1 MTRPKKEEMYRNHRI
16 TVRFTETEF
25 SIIKTAAKQANM
37 SLASYVRTQ
46 VLKGKVQTK
55 IEIVADVPEIKKLLA
70 EFGKI
75 GSNLNQIAKYFNQ
88 GGILS
93 QEMRGEINKRLRDLY
108 EMKYKV
114 MEMAGDFHG
123 KHIASK
129 NADYGEAERYLIFQ
143 HDEYTQKPIL
153 DENGHMLIREEYY
166 LDGINC
172 DPFTFAAECQETN
185 AYFHKNQSYNEIKS
199 HHYIISF
206 DPKDRDEHGLTG
218 ELAQQLGVEYAKEN
232 FPGHQALV
240 CTHTDGHNGSGN
252 IHVHIVINSI
262 RKYDTEPQPYMEF
275 DRDSKAG
282 YKHHLSDRYRIYLKQ
297 KVMDMCTANGLNQVD
312 LLTPAERKISEKE
325 YWAKRRGQK
334 KLDKHNAQLEK
345 KGLTP
350 RQTTFQT
357 EKQYLRDAIDT
368 VTSQAISQE
377 DFSRLLSE
385 KYNITFK
392 VSRGRYS
399 YLHPNRSK
407 YITGRSLGT
416 LYEEKHLLQIFQ
428 ENSTSQI
435 TENPVPDISQ
445 VVNSSTPT
453 VSAYTATTTEAPHT
467 FLFIKSDLRLVT
479 DLQHCIKA
487 QQSQAYAQKV
497 KLSNLKMMAQTVAYV
512 QEHGFQS
519 KADLDTALSDASAQ
533 STDARNTLKSTEN
546 TLKNVN
552 EQIHYTGQYL
562 ANKSIYSDYR
572 KSRNK
577 EKFYDDHRAE
587 LTLYESALRILKEK
601 SQGNKLPT
609 LKMLREEKNRLTELQ
624 TMQREDFNARREH
637 ERELRTVCSNVDI
650 ILGTSQAQNR
660 QREHTQEKS

>member
-1 MTRPKKEEMYRNHRI
+1 M
-16 TVRFTETEF
+16 
-25 SIIKTAAKQANM
+25 A
-37 SLASYVRTQ
+37 
-46 VLKGKVQTK
+46 
-55 IEIVADVPEIKKLLA
+55 
-70 EFGKI
+70 
-75 GSNLNQIAKYFNQ
+75 
-88 GGILS
+88 IL
-93 QEMRGEINKRLRDLY
+93 
-108 EMKYKV
+108 
-114 MEMAGDFHG
+114 

-172 DPFTFAAECQETN
+172 NPFTFAAECQETN
-185 AYFHKNQSYNEIKS
+185 AYFHKNQSYNDIKS

-262 RKYDTEPQPYMEF
+262 RKYDTKPQPYMEF

-368 VTSQAISQE
+368 VTSLAISQE

-392 VSRGRYS
+392 VRRGRYS

-519 KADLDTALSDASAQ
+519 KADLDAALSDASAQ

-650 ILGTSQAQNR
+650 ILGTSQVQNR

>member
-1 MTRPKKEEMYRNHRI
+1 MTFM
-16 TVRFTETEF
+16 
-25 SIIKTAAKQANM
+25 A
-37 SLASYVRTQ
+37 
-46 VLKGKVQTK
+46 
-55 IEIVADVPEIKKLLA
+55 
-70 EFGKI
+70 
-75 GSNLNQIAKYFNQ
+75 
-88 GGILS
+88 IL
-93 QEMRGEINKRLRDLY
+93 
-108 EMKYKV
+108 
-114 MEMAGDFHG
+114 

-262 RKYDTEPQPYMEF
+262 RKYDTKPQPYMEF

-519 KADLDTALSDASAQ
+519 KADLDAALSDASAQ

-650 ILGTSQAQNR
+650 ILGTSQVQNR

>member
-1 MTRPKKEEMYRNHRI
+1 
-16 TVRFTETEF
+16 
-25 SIIKTAAKQANM
+25 M
-37 SLASYVRTQ
+37 SF
-46 VLKGKVQTK
+46 
-55 IEIVADVPEIKKLLA
+55 VA
-70 EFGKI
+70 
-75 GSNLNQIAKYFNQ
+75 
-88 GGILS
+88 IL
-93 QEMRGEINKRLRDLY
+93 
-108 EMKYKV
+108 
-114 MEMAGDFHG
+114 
-123 KHIASK
+123 KHIAVK
-129 NADYGEAERYLIFQ
+129 NSNYGQMQQYLLFQ
-143 HDEYTQKPIL
+143 HERDAGKPIL
-153 DENGHMLIREEYY
+153 DDEGRLVPRDGI
-166 LDGINC
+166 LVDGINC
-172 DPFTFAAECQETN
+172 DPFSFPTECVELNRQWG
-185 AYFHKNQSYNEIKS
+185 KNSGFKEIKA

-206 DPKDRDEHGLTG
+206 DPKDQEEHGLTG
-218 ELAQQLGVEYAKEN
+218 EQAQKLGVEYAREN

-252 IHVHIVINSI
+252 IHVHIVINSV
-262 RKYDTEPQPYMEF
+262 RKYNTEPQPYMEF

-334 KLDKHNAQLEK
+334 NLDKHNAELEK

-368 VTSQAISQE
+368 VASQATSQE
-377 DFSRLLSE
+377 EFSRLLSDR
-385 KYNITFK
+385 YNITFK

-428 ENSTSQI
+428 ENSTAQI

-445 VVNSSTPT
+445 VGNSSTPPFS
-453 VSAYTATTTEAPHT
+453 VHTTTTAEAPHT

-519 KADLDTALSDASAQ
+519 KADLDAALSAASAQ
-533 STDARNTLKSTEN
+533 STDARNTLKSTED

-650 ILGTSQAQNR
+650 ILGTSQVQNR

>member
-1 MTRPKKEEMYRNHRI
+1 MTFM
-16 TVRFTETEF
+16 
-25 SIIKTAAKQANM
+25 A
-37 SLASYVRTQ
+37 
-46 VLKGKVQTK
+46 
-55 IEIVADVPEIKKLLA
+55 
-70 EFGKI
+70 
-75 GSNLNQIAKYFNQ
+75 
-88 GGILS
+88 IL
-93 QEMRGEINKRLRDLY
+93 
-108 EMKYKV
+108 
-114 MEMAGDFHG
+114 

-368 VTSQAISQE
+368 VASQAISQE

-519 KADLDTALSDASAQ
+519 KADLDAALSDASAQ

>member
-1 MTRPKKEEMYRNHRI
+1 M
-16 TVRFTETEF
+16 
-25 SIIKTAAKQANM
+25 A
-37 SLASYVRTQ
+37 
-46 VLKGKVQTK
+46 
-55 IEIVADVPEIKKLLA
+55 
-70 EFGKI
+70 
-75 GSNLNQIAKYFNQ
+75 
-88 GGILS
+88 IL
-93 QEMRGEINKRLRDLY
+93 
-108 EMKYKV
+108 
-114 MEMAGDFHG
+114 

-368 VTSQAISQE
+368 VASQAISQE

-392 VSRGRYS
+392 VRRGRYS

-416 LYEEKHLLQIFQ
+416 LYEEKYLLQIFQ

-519 KADLDTALSDASAQ
+519 KADLYAALSDASAQ

>member
-1 MTRPKKEEMYRNHRI
+1 M
-16 TVRFTETEF
+16 
-25 SIIKTAAKQANM
+25 A
-37 SLASYVRTQ
+37 
-46 VLKGKVQTK
+46 
-55 IEIVADVPEIKKLLA
+55 
-70 EFGKI
+70 
-75 GSNLNQIAKYFNQ
+75 
-88 GGILS
+88 IL
-93 QEMRGEINKRLRDLY
+93 
-108 EMKYKV
+108 
-114 MEMAGDFHG
+114 

-368 VTSQAISQE
+368 VASQAISQE

-519 KADLDTALSDASAQ
+519 KADLDAALSDASAQ

-572 KSRNK
+572 KSRHK

-650 ILGTSQAQNR
+650 ILGTSQVQNR
-660 QREHTQEKS
+660 QHEHTQEKS

>member
-1 MTRPKKEEMYRNHRI
+1 MTFM
-16 TVRFTETEF
+16 
-25 SIIKTAAKQANM
+25 A
-37 SLASYVRTQ
+37 
-46 VLKGKVQTK
+46 
-55 IEIVADVPEIKKLLA
+55 
-70 EFGKI
+70 
-75 GSNLNQIAKYFNQ
+75 
-88 GGILS
+88 IL
-93 QEMRGEINKRLRDLY
+93 
-108 EMKYKV
+108 
-114 MEMAGDFHG
+114 

-185 AYFHKNQSYNEIKS
+185 AYFHKNQSYNDIKS

-262 RKYDTEPQPYMEF
+262 RKYDTKPQPYMEF

-334 KLDKHNAQLEK
+334 KLDRHNAQLEK

-368 VTSQAISQE
+368 VASQAISQE

-392 VSRGRYS
+392 VRRGRYS

-519 KADLDTALSDASAQ
+519 KADLDAALSDASAQ

-650 ILGTSQAQNR
+650 ILGTSQVQNR
-660 QREHTQEKS
+660 QHEHTQEKS

>member
-1 MTRPKKEEMYRNHRI
+1 M
-16 TVRFTETEF
+16 
-25 SIIKTAAKQANM
+25 A
-37 SLASYVRTQ
+37 
-46 VLKGKVQTK
+46 
-55 IEIVADVPEIKKLLA
+55 
-70 EFGKI
+70 
-75 GSNLNQIAKYFNQ
+75 
-88 GGILS
+88 IL
-93 QEMRGEINKRLRDLY
+93 
-108 EMKYKV
+108 
-114 MEMAGDFHG
+114 

-185 AYFHKNQSYNEIKS
+185 AYFHKNQSYNDIKS

-218 ELAQQLGVEYAKEN
+218 ELAQQLSVEYAKEN

-334 KLDKHNAQLEK
+334 KLDKHNAEFEK

-519 KADLDTALSDASAQ
+519 KADLDAALSDASAQ

-650 ILGTSQAQNR
+650 ILGTSQVQNR

>member
-1 MTRPKKEEMYRNHRI
+1 MTFM
-16 TVRFTETEF
+16 
-25 SIIKTAAKQANM
+25 A
-37 SLASYVRTQ
+37 
-46 VLKGKVQTK
+46 
-55 IEIVADVPEIKKLLA
+55 
-70 EFGKI
+70 
-75 GSNLNQIAKYFNQ
+75 
-88 GGILS
+88 IL
-93 QEMRGEINKRLRDLY
+93 
-108 EMKYKV
+108 
-114 MEMAGDFHG
+114 

-185 AYFHKNQSYNEIKS
+185 AYFHKNQSYNDIKS

-262 RKYDTEPQPYMEF
+262 RKYDTNPQPYMEF

-334 KLDKHNAQLEK
+334 KLDKHNAEFEK

-368 VTSQAISQE
+368 VASQAISQE

-519 KADLDTALSDASAQ
+519 KADLDAALSDASAQ

-572 KSRNK
+572 KSRHK

-650 ILGTSQAQNR
+650 ILGTSQVQNR
-660 QREHTQEKS
+660 QHEHTQEKS

>member
-1 MTRPKKEEMYRNHRI
+1 MI
-16 TVRFTETEF
+16 F
-25 SIIKTAAKQANM
+25 
-37 SLASYVRTQ
+37 
-46 VLKGKVQTK
+46 
-55 IEIVADVPEIKKLLA
+55 VAVI
-70 EFGKI
+70 
-75 GSNLNQIAKYFNQ
+75 
-88 GGILS
+88 
-93 QEMRGEINKRLRDLY
+93 
-108 EMKYKV
+108 
-114 MEMAGDFHG
+114 

-232 FPGHQALV
+232 FPGHQTLV

-262 RKYDTEPQPYMEF
+262 RKYDTNPQPYMEF

-334 KLDKHNAQLEK
+334 KLDKHNAELEK

-368 VTSQAISQE
+368 VASQAISQE

-435 TENPVPDISQ
+435 TENPIPDISQ

-519 KADLDTALSDASAQ
+519 KADLDAALSDASAQ

-572 KSRNK
+572 KSRHK

-650 ILGTSQAQNR
+650 ILGTSQVQNR

>member
-1 MTRPKKEEMYRNHRI
+1 M
-16 TVRFTETEF
+16 
-25 SIIKTAAKQANM
+25 A
-37 SLASYVRTQ
+37 
-46 VLKGKVQTK
+46 
-55 IEIVADVPEIKKLLA
+55 
-70 EFGKI
+70 
-75 GSNLNQIAKYFNQ
+75 
-88 GGILS
+88 IL
-93 QEMRGEINKRLRDLY
+93 
-108 EMKYKV
+108 
-114 MEMAGDFHG
+114 

-368 VTSQAISQE
+368 VASQAISQE

-392 VSRGRYS
+392 VRRGRYS

-519 KADLDTALSDASAQ
+519 KADLDAVLSDASAQ

-572 KSRNK
+572 KSRHK

-650 ILGTSQAQNR
+650 ILGTSQVQNR
-660 QREHTQEKS
+660 QHEHTQEKS

>member
-1 MTRPKKEEMYRNHRI
+1 MTFM
-16 TVRFTETEF
+16 
-25 SIIKTAAKQANM
+25 A
-37 SLASYVRTQ
+37 
-46 VLKGKVQTK
+46 
-55 IEIVADVPEIKKLLA
+55 
-70 EFGKI
+70 
-75 GSNLNQIAKYFNQ
+75 
-88 GGILS
+88 IL
-93 QEMRGEINKRLRDLY
+93 
-108 EMKYKV
+108 
-114 MEMAGDFHG
+114 

-172 DPFTFAAECQETN
+172 NPFTFAAECQETN
-185 AYFHKNQSYNEIKS
+185 AYFHKNQSYNDIKS

-262 RKYDTEPQPYMEF
+262 RKYDTKPQPYMEF

-368 VTSQAISQE
+368 VASQAISQE

-519 KADLDTALSDASAQ
+519 KADLDAALSDASAQ

-650 ILGTSQAQNR
+650 ILGTSQVQNR

>member
-1 MTRPKKEEMYRNHRI
+1 M
-16 TVRFTETEF
+16 
-25 SIIKTAAKQANM
+25 A
-37 SLASYVRTQ
+37 
-46 VLKGKVQTK
+46 
-55 IEIVADVPEIKKLLA
+55 
-70 EFGKI
+70 
-75 GSNLNQIAKYFNQ
+75 
-88 GGILS
+88 IL
-93 QEMRGEINKRLRDLY
+93 
-108 EMKYKV
+108 
-114 MEMAGDFHG
+114 

-334 KLDKHNAQLEK
+334 NLDKHNVELEK

-368 VTSQAISQE
+368 VASQATSQE
-377 DFSRLLSE
+377 EFSRLLSE

-416 LYEEKHLLQIFQ
+416 LYEEKHLLQMFQ
-428 ENSTSQI
+428 ENSTAQI

-445 VVNSSTPT
+445 VVNSSIPP
-453 VSAYTATTTEAPHT
+453 VSTHTATTAEAPHT

-519 KADLDTALSDASAQ
+519 KADLDAALSAASAQ
-533 STDARNTLKSTEN
+533 STDARNTLKSTED
-546 TLKNVN
+546 TLKSIN
-552 EQIHYTGQYL
+552 EQIHYTEQYL
-562 ANKSIYSDYR
+562 ANKSLYSDYR

-587 LTLYESALRILKEK
+587 LTLYESALRMLKEK

-624 TMQREDFNARREH
+624 TVQREDFNARREH

-650 ILGTSQAQNR
+650 ILGTSRVQNR

>member
-1 MTRPKKEEMYRNHRI
+1 MTFM
-16 TVRFTETEF
+16 
-25 SIIKTAAKQANM
+25 A
-37 SLASYVRTQ
+37 
-46 VLKGKVQTK
+46 
-55 IEIVADVPEIKKLLA
+55 
-70 EFGKI
+70 
-75 GSNLNQIAKYFNQ
+75 
-88 GGILS
+88 IL
-93 QEMRGEINKRLRDLY
+93 
-108 EMKYKV
+108 
-114 MEMAGDFHG
+114 

-218 ELAQQLGVEYAKEN
+218 ELTQQLGVEYAKEN

-334 KLDKHNAQLEK
+334 NLDKHNVELEK

-368 VTSQAISQE
+368 VASQATSQE
-377 DFSRLLSE
+377 EFSRLLSE

-416 LYEEKHLLQIFQ
+416 LYEEKHLLQMFQ
-428 ENSTSQI
+428 ENSTAQI

-445 VVNSSTPT
+445 VVNSSIPP
-453 VSAYTATTTEAPHT
+453 VSTHTATTAEAPHT

-519 KADLDTALSDASAQ
+519 KADLDAALSAASAQ
-533 STDARNTLKSTEN
+533 STDARNTLKSTED
-546 TLKNVN
+546 TLKSIN

-562 ANKSIYSDYR
+562 ANKSLYSDYR

-587 LTLYESALRILKEK
+587 LTLYESALRMLKEK

-624 TMQREDFNARREH
+624 TVQREDFNARREH

-650 ILGTSQAQNR
+650 ILGTSRVQNR

>member
-1 MTRPKKEEMYRNHRI
+1 M
-16 TVRFTETEF
+16 
-25 SIIKTAAKQANM
+25 A
-37 SLASYVRTQ
+37 
-46 VLKGKVQTK
+46 
-55 IEIVADVPEIKKLLA
+55 
-70 EFGKI
+70 
-75 GSNLNQIAKYFNQ
+75 
-88 GGILS
+88 IL
-93 QEMRGEINKRLRDLY
+93 
-108 EMKYKV
+108 
-114 MEMAGDFHG
+114 

-185 AYFHKNQSYNEIKS
+185 AYFHKNQSYNDIKS

-262 RKYDTEPQPYMEF
+262 RKYDTKPQPYMEF

-368 VTSQAISQE
+368 VASQAISQE

-392 VSRGRYS
+392 VRRGRYS

-445 VVNSSTPT
+445 VVNSSTPA

-519 KADLDTALSDASAQ
+519 KADLDAALSDASAQ

>member
-1 MTRPKKEEMYRNHRI
+1 MQI
-16 TVRFTETEF
+16 
-25 SIIKTAAKQANM
+25 
-37 SLASYVRTQ
+37 
-46 VLKGKVQTK
+46 
-55 IEIVADVPEIKKLLA
+55 IEITQEKTNMA
-70 EFGKI
+70 
-75 GSNLNQIAKYFNQ
+75 
-88 GGILS
+88 IL
-93 QEMRGEINKRLRDLY
+93 
-108 EMKYKV
+108 
-114 MEMAGDFHG
+114 

-153 DENGHMLIREEYY
+153 DDNGNMFLREEYY

-172 DPFTFAAECQETN
+172 DPFTFDAECRETN
-185 AYFHKNQSYNEIKS
+185 AFFHKNQSFNEIKS

-206 DPKDRDEHGLTG
+206 DPKDQEEYGLIG
-218 ELAQQLGVEYAKEN
+218 EQAQKLGVEYAREN
-232 FPGHQALV
+232 FPGHQTLV

-252 IHVHIVINSI
+252 IHVHIVINSV

-297 KVMDMCTANGLNQVD
+297 KVMDMCHSNGLYQVD

-334 KLDKHNAQLEK
+334 NLDKHNAELKK

-368 VTSQAISQE
+368 VASQATSQE
-377 DFSRLLSE
+377 EFSRLLAE

-399 YLHPNRSK
+399 YLHPNRQK
-407 YITGRSLGT
+407 YITGRNLGT
-416 LYEEKHLLQIFQ
+416 LCEENHLLQIFL
-428 ENSTSQI
+428 ENSNRQPSEKSHPADRTI
-435 TENPVPDISQ
+435 TDFSELSKLSISDE
-445 VVNSSTPT
+445 
-453 VSAYTATTTEAPHT
+453 TTHS

-497 KLSNLKMMAQTVAYV
+497 KLSNLKVMAQTVAYV
-512 QEHGFQS
+512 QEHGFQR
-519 KADLDTALSDASAQ
+519 KEDLDSALSNASAQ
-533 STDARNTLKSTEN
+533 STDARNTLKSTED
-546 TLKNVN
+546 TLKSIN

-562 ANKSIYSDYR
+562 ANKSIYFDYR

-577 EKFYDDHRAE
+577 EKFYEDHRAE

-601 SQGNKLPT
+601 AQGKKLPT
-609 LKMLREEKNRLTELQ
+609 LKMLREEKSRLTELQ
-624 TMQREDFNARREH
+624 TVQRDEFNSQREY

-650 ILGTSQAQNR
+650 ILNHPHIQESLHETSQ
-660 QREHTQEKS
+660 EHSCFR

>member
-1 MTRPKKEEMYRNHRI
+1 M
-16 TVRFTETEF
+16 
-25 SIIKTAAKQANM
+25 A
-37 SLASYVRTQ
+37 
-46 VLKGKVQTK
+46 
-55 IEIVADVPEIKKLLA
+55 
-70 EFGKI
+70 
-75 GSNLNQIAKYFNQ
+75 
-88 GGILS
+88 IL
-93 QEMRGEINKRLRDLY
+93 
-108 EMKYKV
+108 
-114 MEMAGDFHG
+114 

-312 LLTPAERKISEKE
+312 LLTPAERKLSEKE

-334 KLDKHNAQLEK
+334 KLDKHNAELEK

-368 VTSQAISQE
+368 VASQATSQE
-377 DFSRLLSE
+377 EFSRLLSE

-416 LYEEKHLLQIFQ
+416 LYEEKHLMQIFQ

-519 KADLDTALSDASAQ
+519 KADLEAALSDASAQ
-533 STDARNTLKSTEN
+533 STNARNTLKSTEN

-624 TMQREDFNARREH
+624 TLQREDFNARREH

-650 ILGTSQAQNR
+650 ILGTSQVQNR

>member
-1 MTRPKKEEMYRNHRI
+1 MTFM
-16 TVRFTETEF
+16 
-25 SIIKTAAKQANM
+25 A
-37 SLASYVRTQ
+37 
-46 VLKGKVQTK
+46 
-55 IEIVADVPEIKKLLA
+55 
-70 EFGKI
+70 
-75 GSNLNQIAKYFNQ
+75 
-88 GGILS
+88 IL
-93 QEMRGEINKRLRDLY
+93 
-108 EMKYKV
+108 
-114 MEMAGDFHG
+114 

-334 KLDKHNAQLEK
+334 NLDKHNTELEK

-368 VTSQAISQE
+368 VASQAISQE

-416 LYEEKHLLQIFQ
+416 LYEEKHLMQIFQ

-519 KADLDTALSDASAQ
+519 KADLEAALSDASAQ
-533 STDARNTLKSTEN
+533 STNARNTLKSTEN

-650 ILGTSQAQNR
+650 ILGTSQVQNR

>member
-1 MTRPKKEEMYRNHRI
+1 MTFM
-16 TVRFTETEF
+16 
-25 SIIKTAAKQANM
+25 A
-37 SLASYVRTQ
+37 
-46 VLKGKVQTK
+46 
-55 IEIVADVPEIKKLLA
+55 
-70 EFGKI
+70 
-75 GSNLNQIAKYFNQ
+75 
-88 GGILS
+88 IL
-93 QEMRGEINKRLRDLY
+93 
-108 EMKYKV
+108 
-114 MEMAGDFHG
+114 

-185 AYFHKNQSYNEIKS
+185 AYFHKNQSYNDIKS

-262 RKYDTEPQPYMEF
+262 RKYDTKPQPYMEF

-297 KVMDMCTANGLNQVD
+297 KVMDMCTANGLKQVD

-368 VTSQAISQE
+368 VASQAISQE

-650 ILGTSQAQNR
+650 ILGTSQVQNR
-660 QREHTQEKS
+660 QHEHTQEKS